1 MIGIGETI
9 LVGKG
14 LKKVFGGGERPGY
27 AGMSKEEIARKERN
41 KRVRRVGSV
50 ALGAGILVG
59 SGVMGIQAF
68 NRALERNPAVTN
80 EITAQPG
87 EAEIIKFQKDYE
99 AHCWTASTIQVT
111 GTSVKDEM
119 RVLGVSTGWKETK
132 VDAQIENKL
141 CIDGTALDIAVNS
154 QTGHVDINLPSKDS
168 IRTDT
173 SIVLGTLQPHVDQ
186 TPSYVVSNNFTEM
199 LNATPWLEDFD
210 FAKDLAK
217 VKDGQENGQLNV
229 ALVLASKAASD
240 KCRAETWDMAKPA
253 VEAGI
258 EKLVSVGMEVVK
270 AKHVDV
276 NPNDISVLVESKP
289 ISELKVNGDKSNI
302 DEAYEKLK
310 KFDADNENFSISS
323 GKADNTCKVSDDVK
337 PKNDISKNMTA
348 ANSQGKGNE

>member
-1 MIGIGETI
+1 MIGEIVM
-9 LVGKG
+9 LNKAR
-14 LKKVFGGGERPGY
+14 KKVFGERPNY
-27 AGMSKEEIARKERN
+27 ADMSEEQARAEYN
-41 KRVRRVGSV
+41 KRFRRRAIGLGSV
-50 ALGAGILVG
+50 AVLATSAVF
-59 SGVMGIQAF
+59 GVQAF
-68 NRALERNPAVTN
+68 GRALERNPMITN
-80 EITAQPG
+80 ETTAQAG

-111 GTSVKDEM
+111 GASVKDET

-132 VDAQIENKL
+132 VNTQIENKL

-173 SIVLGTLQPHVDQ
+173 SVVLGTLEPHVDQ
-186 TPSYVVSNNFTEM
+186 TPSYVISNNFTEM

-217 VKDGQENGQLNV
+217 IKDGQENGQLNV
-229 ALVLASKAASD
+229 ALILASKSASD
-240 KCRAETWDMAKPA
+240 KCRAEIWDMAEPA
-253 VEAGI
+253 VESGI
-258 EKLVSVGMEVVK
+258 KNLVSVGMEVVK

-289 ISELKVNGDKSNI
+289 IAQLKVNGNKSNI

-310 KFDADNENFSISS
+310 KFDDENESFSMMA
-323 GKADNTCKVSDDVK
+323 GKLDDTCKVSEDVK
-337 PKNDISKNMTA
+337 PKSDVAKSVNAAENKGKN
-348 ANSQGKGNE
+348 NE